1 MSTGGGGGGGTNTVT
16 RTELDP
22 IMRPFVQYGLEES
35 TRLYQNPDMP
45 KYYPGQ
51 TFVGPSQ
58 QTQAAL
64 AAAQQRATMGNPL
77 VPAAQQNVLG
87 LQTATNAANPMFA
100 SMYQNAQTTPQT
112 AQNVYGGLATGGIQ
126 NTASPLYQSLYGNAQ
141 TTPQAAQNVFSG
153 LAGGQFGN
161 AAMPLTQSTAQGS
174 FLSGNPFFEGAFRG
188 ATQGAQTAYQDAT
201 QAALSNAS
209 RAGRYGSGSMGT
221 ALDRAGGV
229 FANALT
235 NTAGQ
240 LAFQNYGAE
249 RGMQEA
255 AIGRLAGLSQQDLS
269 NRLTGAQSLAQMG
282 QQTFA
287 NQAAAA
293 QGLAGL
299 SAQDISNRMAGAQAL
314 SQTGQQTFANQA
326 AAAQA
331 IGAASESDYARRL
344 SAAELAPGLAAADY
358 SDINQLL
365 QTGQAAEGYQE
376 AAMAD
381 AVNRF
386 NFAQQAPYM
395 KLQSYLS
402 GAYGAPSGMQQTTP
416 VYRNQMGNVLGGA
429 LTGAALGGGTGLG
442 AGVGAAIGGGLGL
455 LG

>member
-1 MSTGGGGGGGTNTVT
+1 MSTGGGGGGTNTVT

-35 TRLYQNPDMP
+35 ARLYQSPNTPQ
-45 KYYPGQ
+45 YFPGQ

-77 VPAAQQNVLG
+77 VPAAQQ
-87 LQTATNAANPMFA
+87 
-100 SMYQNAQTTPQT
+100 
-112 AQNVYGGLATGGIQ
+112 
-126 NTASPLYQSLYGNAQ
+126 
-141 TTPQAAQNVFSG
+141 AAQQTIQ
-153 LAGGQFGN
+153 GG
-161 AAMPLTQSTAQGS
+161 
-174 FLSGNPFFEGAFRG
+174 FLGGNPFFEGAFRG

-201 QAALSNAS
+201 QLALSNAS
-209 RAGRYGSGSMGT
+209 RAGRYGSGAMGT

-240 LAFQNYGAE
+240 LAFQNYDTE
-249 RGMQEA
+249 RG
-255 AIGRLAGLSQQDLS
+255 RQQ
-269 NRLTGAQSLAQMG
+269 AM
-282 QQTFA
+282 
-287 NQAAAA
+287 
-293 QGLAGL
+293 
-299 SAQDISNRMAGAQAL
+299 
-314 SQTGQQTFANQA
+314 
-326 AAAQA
+326 
-331 IGAASESDYARRL
+331 IGAAPQ
-344 SAAELAPGLAAADY
+344 LAGADY
-358 SDINQLL
+358 TDINQLL

>member
-1 MSTGGGGGGGTNTVT
+1 MSTGGGGGGTNTVT

-22 IMRPFVQYGLEES
+22 VMRPFVQYGLEES
-35 TRLYQNPDMP
+35 ARLYQNPDVP
-45 KYYPGQ
+45 QYFPGQ

-77 VPAAQQNVLG
+77 VPAAQQ
-87 LQTATNAANPMFA
+87 
-100 SMYQNAQTTPQT
+100 
-112 AQNVYGGLATGGIQ
+112 
-126 NTASPLYQSLYGNAQ
+126 
-141 TTPQAAQNVFSG
+141 AAQQTIQ
-153 LAGGQFGN
+153 GG
-161 AAMPLTQSTAQGS
+161 
-174 FLSGNPFFEGAFRG
+174 FLGGNPFFEGAFRG

-201 QAALSNAS
+201 QQALSNAS
-209 RAGRYGSGSMGT
+209 RAGRYGSGAMGT

-240 LAFQNYGAE
+240 LAFQNYDTE
-249 RGMQEA
+249 RA
-255 AIGRLAGLSQQDLS
+255 RQQ
-269 NRLTGAQSLAQMG
+269 AM
-282 QQTFA
+282 
-287 NQAAAA
+287 
-293 QGLAGL
+293 
-299 SAQDISNRMAGAQAL
+299 
-314 SQTGQQTFANQA
+314 
-326 AAAQA
+326 
-331 IGAASESDYARRL
+331 IGA
-344 SAAELAPGLAAADY
+344 APGLAAADY

-442 AGVGAAIGGGLGL
+442 AGVGAGIGAGLGL

>member
-45 KYYPGQ
+45 QYFPGQ
-51 TFVGPSQ
+51 TYVGPSQ

-77 VPAAQQNVLG
+77 VPAAQQQALNTMQGGFLG
-87 LQTATNAANPMFA
+87 
-100 SMYQNAQTTPQT
+100 
-112 AQNVYGGLATGGIQ
+112 
-126 NTASPLYQSLYGNAQ
+126 
-141 TTPQAAQNVFSG
+141 
-153 LAGGQFGN
+153 
-161 AAMPLTQSTAQGS
+161 
-174 FLSGNPFFEGAFRG
+174 GNPFFEGAFRG
-188 ATQGAQTAYQDAT
+188 ATQAAQTQYQDAT
-201 QAALSNAS
+201 QTALSNAS
-209 RAGRYGSGSMGT
+209 RAGRYGSGAMGT

-240 LAFQNYGAE
+240 LAYQNYDTE
-249 RGMQEA
+249 RG
-255 AIGRLAGLSQQDLS
+255 RQQ
-269 NRLTGAQSLAQMG
+269 AM
-282 QQTFA
+282 
-287 NQAAAA
+287 
-293 QGLAGL
+293 
-299 SAQDISNRMAGAQAL
+299 
-314 SQTGQQTFANQA
+314 
-326 AAAQA
+326 
-331 IGAASESDYARRL
+331 IGA
-344 SAAELAPGLAAADY
+344 APGLAAADY

-416 VYRNQMGNVLGGA
+416 VYRNQFGNILGGA
-429 LTGAALGGGTGLG
+429 IAGAALGSGAPGPYG
-442 AGVGAAIGGGLGL
+442 AGAGAAIGAGLGL

>member
-22 IMRPFVQYGLEES
+22 VMRPFVQYGLEES
-35 TRLYQNPDMP
+35 TRLYQNPNTP
-45 KYYPGQ
+45 QYYPGQ
-51 TFVGPSQ
+51 TYVSPSQ

-64 AAAQQRATMGNPL
+64 AAAQQRATVGNPL
-77 VPAAQQNVLG
+77 TPAAQQTALNTLQGNFLG
-87 LQTATNAANPMFA
+87 
-100 SMYQNAQTTPQT
+100 
-112 AQNVYGGLATGGIQ
+112 
-126 NTASPLYQSLYGNAQ
+126 
-141 TTPQAAQNVFSG
+141 
-153 LAGGQFGN
+153 
-161 AAMPLTQSTAQGS
+161 
-174 FLSGNPFFEGAFRG
+174 GNPFFEGAFRG
-188 ATQGAQTAYQDAT
+188 ATQAAQTQYQDAT
-201 QAALSNAS
+201 QTALSNAS
-209 RAGRYGSGSMGT
+209 RAGRYGSGAMGT

-240 LAFQNYGAE
+240 LAYQNYADE
-249 RGMQEA
+249 RG
-255 AIGRLAGLSQQDLS
+255 RQQAMV
-269 NRLTGAQSLAQMG
+269 GA
-282 QQTFA
+282 
-287 NQAAAA
+287 
-293 QGLAGL
+293 
-299 SAQDISNRMAGAQAL
+299 
-314 SQTGQQTFANQA
+314 
-326 AAAQA
+326 
-331 IGAASESDYARRL
+331 
-344 SAAELAPGLAAADY
+344 APGLAAADY
-358 SDINQLL
+358 QDINQLL

>member
-1 MSTGGGGGGGTNTVT
+1 MSTGGGGGGGQTTNTVT

-45 KYYPGQ
+45 QYFPGQ
-51 TFVGPSQ
+51 TYVGPSQ

-77 VPAAQQNVLG
+77 VPAAQQQALNTMQGGYLG
-87 LQTATNAANPMFA
+87 
-100 SMYQNAQTTPQT
+100 
-112 AQNVYGGLATGGIQ
+112 
-126 NTASPLYQSLYGNAQ
+126 
-141 TTPQAAQNVFSG
+141 
-153 LAGGQFGN
+153 
-161 AAMPLTQSTAQGS
+161 
-174 FLSGNPFFEGAFRG
+174 GNPFFEGAFKS
-188 ATQGAQTAYQDAT
+188 ATAGAQTAYQDAT
-201 QAALSNAS
+201 QQALSNAS
-209 RAGRYGSGSMGT
+209 RAGRYGSGAMGT
-221 ALDRAGGV
+221 ALDRAGST

-240 LAFQNYGAE
+240 LAYQNYDTE
-249 RGMQEA
+249 RG
-255 AIGRLAGLSQQDLS
+255 RQQ
-269 NRLTGAQSLAQMG
+269 AM
-282 QQTFA
+282 
-287 NQAAAA
+287 
-293 QGLAGL
+293 
-299 SAQDISNRMAGAQAL
+299 
-314 SQTGQQTFANQA
+314 
-326 AAAQA
+326 
-331 IGAASESDYARRL
+331 IGA
-344 SAAELAPGLAAADY
+344 APGLAGADY
-358 SDINQLL
+358 QDINQLL

>member
-1 MSTGGGGGGGTNTVT
+1 MSGGGSGGGGTNTVT

-22 IMRPFVQYGLEES
+22 VMRPFVQYGLEES
-35 TRLYQNPDMP
+35 ARLYQNPDTP
-45 KYYPGQ
+45 QYFPGQ
-51 TFVGPSQ
+51 TYVGPSQ

-77 VPAAQQNVLG
+77 VPAAQQ
-87 LQTATNAANPMFA
+87 
-100 SMYQNAQTTPQT
+100 
-112 AQNVYGGLATGGIQ
+112 
-126 NTASPLYQSLYGNAQ
+126 
-141 TTPQAAQNVFSG
+141 AAQQTIQ
-153 LAGGQFGN
+153 GG
-161 AAMPLTQSTAQGS
+161 
-174 FLSGNPFFEGAFRG
+174 FLGGNPFFEGAFRG
-188 ATQGAQTAYQDAT
+188 ATAGAQTAYQDAT

-209 RAGRYGSGSMGT
+209 RAGRYGSGAMGT

-240 LAFQNYGAE
+240 LAYQNYADE
-249 RGMQEA
+249 RG
-255 AIGRLAGLSQQDLS
+255 RQQ
-269 NRLTGAQSLAQMG
+269 AM
-282 QQTFA
+282 
-287 NQAAAA
+287 
-293 QGLAGL
+293 
-299 SAQDISNRMAGAQAL
+299 
-314 SQTGQQTFANQA
+314 
-326 AAAQA
+326 
-331 IGAASESDYARRL
+331 IGA
-344 SAAELAPGLAAADY
+344 APGLAGADY
-358 SDINQLL
+358 TDINQLL

-386 NFAQQAPYM
+386 NFQQQAPYM

-429 LTGAALGGGTGLG
+429 IAGAALGSGVPGPYGT
-442 AGVGAAIGGGLGL
+442 GVGAGIGAGLGL

>member
-35 TRLYQNPDMP
+35 ARLYQNPDVP
-45 KYYPGQ
+45 QYFPGQ
-51 TFVGPSQ
+51 TYVGPSQ

-64 AAAQQRATMGNPL
+64 SAAQQRAVTGNPL
-77 VPAAQQNVLG
+77 VPVAQQQALNTMQGGFLG
-87 LQTATNAANPMFA
+87 
-100 SMYQNAQTTPQT
+100 
-112 AQNVYGGLATGGIQ
+112 
-126 NTASPLYQSLYGNAQ
+126 
-141 TTPQAAQNVFSG
+141 
-153 LAGGQFGN
+153 
-161 AAMPLTQSTAQGS
+161 
-174 FLSGNPFFEGAFRG
+174 GNPFFEGAFKG
-188 ATQGAQTAYQDAT
+188 ATAGAQTAYQDTT
-201 QAALSNAS
+201 QQALSNAS
-209 RAGRYGSGSMGT
+209 RAGRYGSGAMGT
-221 ALDRAGGV
+221 ALDRAGST

-240 LAFQNYGAE
+240 LAYANYDTE
-249 RGMQEA
+249 RG
-255 AIGRLAGLSQQDLS
+255 RQQ
-269 NRLTGAQSLAQMG
+269 AM
-282 QQTFA
+282 
-287 NQAAAA
+287 
-293 QGLAGL
+293 
-299 SAQDISNRMAGAQAL
+299 
-314 SQTGQQTFANQA
+314 
-326 AAAQA
+326 
-331 IGAASESDYARRL
+331 IGAAPA
-344 SAAELAPGLAAADY
+344 LAGADY
-358 SDINQLL
+358 QDINQLL

>member
-1 MSTGGGGGGGTNTVT
+1 MSTGGGGGQTTNTVT

-45 KYYPGQ
+45 QYFPGQ
-51 TFVGPSQ
+51 TYVGPSQ

-77 VPAAQQNVLG
+77 VPAAQQQALNTMQGGFLG
-87 LQTATNAANPMFA
+87 
-100 SMYQNAQTTPQT
+100 
-112 AQNVYGGLATGGIQ
+112 
-126 NTASPLYQSLYGNAQ
+126 
-141 TTPQAAQNVFSG
+141 
-153 LAGGQFGN
+153 
-161 AAMPLTQSTAQGS
+161 
-174 FLSGNPFFEGAFRG
+174 GNPFFEGAFRG
-188 ATQGAQTAYQDAT
+188 ATQAAQTQYQDAT
-201 QAALSNAS
+201 QQALSNAS
-209 RAGRYGSGSMGT
+209 LAGRYGSGAMGT

-240 LAFQNYGAE
+240 LAFQNYDTE
-249 RGMQEA
+249 RG
-255 AIGRLAGLSQQDLS
+255 RQQ
-269 NRLTGAQSLAQMG
+269 AM
-282 QQTFA
+282 
-287 NQAAAA
+287 
-293 QGLAGL
+293 
-299 SAQDISNRMAGAQAL
+299 
-314 SQTGQQTFANQA
+314 
-326 AAAQA
+326 
-331 IGAASESDYARRL
+331 IGA
-344 SAAELAPGLAAADY
+344 APGLAAADY

-416 VYRNQMGNVLGGA
+416 VYRNQMGNILGGA

-442 AGVGAAIGGGLGL
+442 AGVGAGIGAGLGL